1 MSPEEKDLSPVV
13 KEILVQKSVL
23 NRPLKK
29 VRYYLEYLGL
39 RVVMAIIARMPVKL
53 SLPLFASLGWLAW
66 YLAPRRRKKIALEN
80 LKRCFPEWNE
90 AQRVAVARKSLQN
103 AALFIPEF
111 LAHGQLRHRPERF
124 QQVEG
129 FEHIDGLLKSGR
141 GFFIGSAHFGNWGML
156 WTIPLLMKPG
166 GIIVKRLMNPY
177 VDALVDRM
185 AAELGNV
192 RIADRSTGDAIVAA
206 VKEGRV
212 VGFYLD
218 QAALPHL
225 GKPVNFMG
233 HPAYTHLVPF
243 YLALKHDIPF
253 IPIFAVRTGLGR
265 GRMVI
270 RPPLPALRTEDKI
283 GDLVRMA
290 EAMNRELEAMVREY
304 PEQWL
309 WMHDRWKRAPEK
321 LEGKIRIDRKISD
334 SW

>member
-1 MSPEEKDLSPVV
+1 MAQEEETSG
-13 KEILVQKSVL
+13 LVERAIAEQSSAL
-23 NRPLKK
+23 IPLLKR

-39 RVVMAIIARMPVKL
+39 RAVMAIIALMPVKL
-53 SLPLFASLGWLAW
+53 SLPLFSFLGRVAW
-66 YLAPRRRKKIALEN
+66 HLAPRRRRQIALEN
-80 LKRCFPEWNE
+80 LAKSFPEWSE
-90 AQRVAVARKSLQN
+90 SRRLSVARKSLQN
-103 AALFIPEF
+103 AVLFIPEF
-111 LAHGQLRHRPERF
+111 LGHRKLRHAPERF
-124 QQVEG
+124 KQVEG
-129 FEHIDGLLKSGR
+129 FEHVAELLKSGR

-192 RIADRSTGDAIVAA
+192 RIADRGTGNAILAA
-206 VKEGRV
+206 VKQGRV

-225 GKPVNFMG
+225 GKPINFMG

-253 IPIFAVRTGLGR
+253 LPIFAVRTGLGK
-265 GRMVI
+265 GKMVI
-270 RPPLPALRTEDKI
+270 RPALPALRTEDKV

-290 EAMNRELEAMVREY
+290 EAMNQELEAVIREH

-309 WMHDRWKRAPEK
+309 WMHDRWKRAEQGS
-321 LEGKIRIDRKISD
+321 EGKVRISRVIDD